1 MTARRAAAAAVPA
14 LLAALAAAA
23 AFDLRG
29 WDSALAAGRAHDA
42 LLPGDPVGRA
52 LDARAELRYRDAVRS
67 FEVALRARRGFDNG
81 ERRVR
86 ARAEAEALLAGV
98 AAGET
103 ASRAAHAENLLGVL
117 VVTGGRIVGGETAAE
132 RARGAFE
139 TAIRIDPARD
149 DAKFNLELLLRRER
163 PVGTREGPDSGS
175 GPRGRSQRGAGA
187 GTPGRG
193 Y

>member
-1 MTARRAAAAAVPA
+1 MSIRRGAAATLAA
-14 LLAALAAAA
+14 LLAALAATAA
-23 AFDLRG
+23 ADVHG
-29 WDSALAAGRAHDA
+29 WDSALAAGRSHEP

-52 LDARAELRYRDAVRS
+52 LDADAELRYRAALRS
-67 FEVALRARRGFDNG
+67 FAVALRARRGFDSG
-81 ERRVR
+81 ERRAR

-98 AAGET
+98 AAE
-103 ASRAAHAENLLGVL
+103 AAPRRAAQAENLLGVL
-117 VVTGGRIVGGETAAE
+117 IVTGGRTVGGETAAE

-139 TAIRIDPARD
+139 TAIRSDPGRD
-149 DAKFNLELLLRRER
+149 EATFNLELLLRRER

-175 GPRGRSQRGAGA
+175 GPRGSAQRGAGS